1 MLCKP
6 MLTSSRYLTSTS
18 RFTFQECTLT
28 VEEARYK
35 EGCVNWN
42 QVIPSPHK
50 EADNTDWA
58 RTSVLHKVHHWT
70 HQPLPWSHFI
80 RQHRP
85 GLGGDIPG
93 HLLGGLDGRDVF
105 CSGRSLFLELDILR
119 LSYSGEIFQSSVTLD
134 LTQSKSLL
142 GWVIL
147 HDQLMPCRHR
157 HPVLGDK
164 EKRDG

>member
-50 EADNTDWA
+50 EADNTD
-58 RTSVLHKVHHWT
+58 
-70 HQPLPWSHFI
+70 
-80 RQHRP
+80 
-85 GLGGDIPG
+85 
-93 HLLGGLDGRDVF
+93 
-105 CSGRSLFLELDILR
+105 
-119 LSYSGEIFQSSVTLD
+119 
-134 LTQSKSLL
+134 
-142 GWVIL
+142 
-147 HDQLMPCRHR
+147 
-157 HPVLGDK
+157 
-164 EKRDG
+164 